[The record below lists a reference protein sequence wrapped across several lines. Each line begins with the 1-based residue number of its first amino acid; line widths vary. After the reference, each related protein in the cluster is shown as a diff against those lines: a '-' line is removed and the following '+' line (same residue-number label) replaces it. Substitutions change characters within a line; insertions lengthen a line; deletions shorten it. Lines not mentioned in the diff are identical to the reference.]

1 MLTQYN
7 PDNGED
13 ITLVLANGKTLKGE
27 FFDGER
33 IDPATLPKGKFRYQ
47 TRHND
52 NCDWSTPV
60 TIRQGMIMV
69 NFCGTV
75 ISDTNLDLKEET
87 EIIDFNI
94 D

>member
-7 PDNGED
+7 PKNGRN
-13 ITLVLANGKTLKGE
+13 ITLSLANGKTIKGK

-33 IDPATLPKGKFRYQ
+33 IDPATLPEGKFRYQ
-47 TRHND
+47 TRHDDDSNWAD
-52 NCDWSTPV
+52 PV

-87 EIIDFNI
+87 EITNYTLD
-94 D
+94 